1 MKTLYQKIIIFLK
14 LTINPTWIER
24 RDNLLK
30 GGNTDKNKQVPNI
43 TPHCCVSLETFTPN
57 LNVEIGRG
65 SVINKWLLLD

>member
-43 TPHCCVSLETFTPN
+43 TPDCC
-57 LNVEIGRG
+57 LNAEIVRG
-65 SVINKWLLLD
+65 SVVNEWLLLD